1 MKKRIGNLILM
12 AGLVSCLSLPV
23 MAADADLYGQV
34 SFTKDGK
41 MSESDLNSQGLLGQ
55 IANMQPGDSKTIE
68 MRVVND
74 YAKSTNWYLSNE
86 VIQSLQEA
94 DAERSLGG
102 GYGYKLSYEG
112 PTGSTILYESK
123 ALGGSG
129 FEGLHEMN
137 IVDKDRQND
146 DIDKF
151 VFLDTLNNNQ
161 SGVVSL
167 EISLDGETQGNDY
180 QEKIA
185 EVALQFATEIADPGT
200 VQEKD
205 KVVHKTEKKR
215 VVNTST
221 LTNRL
226 PWLVLSAVSGLILLI
241 LAFFGLRER
250 KKEGA

>member
-41 MSESDLNSQGLLGQ
+41 MSESDLNSQVLLGQ
-55 IANMQPGDSKTIE
+55 IANMQPGDSTTIE

-112 PTGSTILYESK
+112 
-123 ALGGSG
+123 
-129 FEGLHEMN
+129 
-137 IVDKDRQND
+137 DR
-146 DIDKF
+146 K
-151 VFLDTLNNNQ
+151 
-161 SGVVSL
+161 SVV
-167 EISLDGETQGNDY
+167 
-180 QEKIA
+180 
-185 EVALQFATEIADPGT
+185 
-200 VQEKD
+200 
-205 KVVHKTEKKR
+205 
-215 VVNTST
+215 
-221 LTNRL
+221 
-226 PWLVLSAVSGLILLI
+226 
-241 LAFFGLRER
+241 
-250 KKEGA
+250 